1 MIGNEKKKVTSNKSK
16 ASNSKEGAK
25 TTAQKA
31 KAARASAS
39 GKISIDTIKDFGIV
53 KAMSKKPSDKEYSEK
68 AKSLSAAKK
77 LTPTKS
83 KEFYYGG
90 PAMVTK
96 ASVKKVDSDAYNL
109 LAKRAKA
116 AGLKGAD
123 ATAAIN
129 KALKAVSTRMTNDR
143 QRTASRGEAIVRRE
157 SKKRKNTDLG

>member
-1 MIGNEKKKVTSNKSK
+1 MITNGKPEKDKRV
-16 ASNSKEGAK
+16 AANSPKGAK

-39 GKISIDTIKDFGIV
+39 GKISMDTIKKVGIV
-53 KAMSKKPSDKEYSEK
+53 KGLGQRPSDKKYSEK
-68 AKSLSAAKK
+68 AKSLAAAKK

-83 KEFYYGG
+83 KQFYSAG
-90 PAMVTK
+90 PTMVTK

-109 LAKRAKA
+109 LAKKAKA
-116 AGLKGAD
+116 AGLKGSD

-157 SKKRKNTDLG
+157 SKKRKNTNLS